1 MAGNVQWKGR
11 RGETY
16 PDRKKG
22 GAWGIWES
30 QVEKPDYLVPQEYG
44 CHVDTQ
50 WLRLQEPEDGLKRCL
65 EIAMEEKP
73 FHFSAIPYT
82 PHELENALH
91 REELPVPRRTVV
103 SVLGA
108 MRGVGGI
115 DSWGSDVE
123 YHVPSDE
130 DIEFG
135 FVIRGTVSGS
145 V

>member
-1 MAGNVQWKGR
+1 M
-11 RGETY
+11 
-16 PDRKKG
+16 
-22 GAWGIWES
+22 
-30 QVEKPDYLVPQEYG
+30 
-44 CHVDTQ
+44 
-50 WLRLQEPEDGLKRCL
+50 ED
-65 EIAMEEKP
+65 KP

-123 YHVPSDE
+123 EDYHVLADK
-130 DIEFG
+130 DIGYG
-135 FVIRGTVSGS
+135 FVIRGTVSEQG
-145 V
+145 